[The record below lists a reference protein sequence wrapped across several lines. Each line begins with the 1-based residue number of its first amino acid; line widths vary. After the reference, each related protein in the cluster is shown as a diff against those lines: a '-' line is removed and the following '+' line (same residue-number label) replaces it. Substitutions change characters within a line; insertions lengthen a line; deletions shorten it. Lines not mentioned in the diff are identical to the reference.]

1 MPVTAQSIIDRV
13 RVQLIDTGSTQR
25 WTDTE
30 LLYWVSD
37 GQRAIVAALPQAAVK
52 VTTVSLAAGTRQS
65 LPADGYKLIDVTRN
79 LTAAGV
85 AGAPCTSI
93 DRSILDRQYPTW
105 HTANAA
111 AGVLHW
117 TYDPSDPLSFFVYPR
132 NTGAGSVEVVYS
144 FMPADITSASSTIS
158 VRDIYQTP
166 LIDYV
171 LYRAH
176 SKDSDFAAGQQLA
189 AAFLQAFTAF
199 LQAQAGGQ
207 Q

>member
-1 MPVTAQSIIDRV
+1 MAVTAQSIIDKV
-13 RVQLIDTGSTQR
+13 RVQLIDTGTTQR
-25 WTDTE
+25 WTDAE

-37 GQRAIVAALPQAAVK
+37 GQRAIVAALPQASYK

-65 LPADGYKLIDVTRN
+65 LPADGYKLLDVTRN
-79 LTAAGV
+79 LTSGGV

-93 DRSILDRQYPTW
+93 ERTILDRQYPTW
-105 HTANAA
+105 HSANASA
-111 AGVLHW
+111 SVLHW
-117 TYDPSDPLSFFVYPR
+117 TYDQNDPTAFFVYPR
-132 NTGAGSVEVVYS
+132 NTGTGSVEVVYS
-144 FMPADITSASSTIS
+144 FMPTDITSTSSNIS

-189 AAFLQAFTAF
+189 AGYLQAFTAF
-199 LQAQAGGQ
+199 LQAQSGGQ
-207 Q
+207 K